1 MSTQKQPISTGTLI
15 VLMIIGA
22 GMMVGGYIISK
33 QVHIGF
39 LEDLEKQGIP
49 LDLGK
54 TISAIGVF
62 MVVLPLLRIFYFN
75 PLSDAIMNRTSE
87 LENTFSEAETLR
99 QEMQKMKT
107 DYEQRLTATE
117 ARARE
122 EIQAQIREA
131 QNMRQSL
138 MAEASAKADEFL
150 KKAQEEIA
158 MEKERVLVD
167 LRLGVVDMTLQAT
180 ERILGENV
188 DDAKNRKLI
197 QEFIDTA
204 EVKQ

>member
-1 MSTQKQPISTGTLI
+1 MAILGLG
-15 VLMIIGA
+15 LMA
-22 GMMVGGYIISK
+22 GGYYISK
-33 QVHIGF
+33 EVHIGF
-39 LEDLEKQGIP
+39 LEDLAKQGIP

-62 MVVLPLLRIFYFN
+62 LIVLPLLRLFYFN
-75 PLSDAIMNRTSE
+75 PLGDAITNRTSE
-87 LENTFSEAETLR
+87 LENTFSEAESLR
-99 QEMQKMKT
+99 QEMQKMKS
-107 DYEQRLTATE
+107 DYEQRLNATE

>member
-1 MSTQKQPISTGTLI
+1 MSMGT
-15 VLMIIGA
+15 MIAMMVVGA
-22 GMMVGGYIISK
+22 GFMVGGYIISK
-33 QVHIGF
+33 QVHLEF
-39 LEDLEKQGIP
+39 LENLEKQGIP

-54 TISAIGVF
+54 TLSAIGVF
-62 MVVLPLLRIFYFN
+62 MIVLPLLRIFYFN
-75 PLSDAIMNRTSE
+75 PLSEAIMNRTSE
-87 LENTFSEAETLR
+87 LENTFSEAESLR

-107 DYEQRLTATE
+107 DYEQRLSATE

-138 MAEASAKADEFL
+138 MAEASAKAEEFL

-167 LRLGVVDMTLQAT
+167 LRLGVVDMTLQAA

-204 EVKQ
+204 EVKK